1 MLSFCHACKKPVFKK
16 DFAMNLHQLSDG
28 IWALEG
34 NPISFLTFP
43 YEIRSTV
50 IEVGVGELLVH
61 SPVQISAAKL
71 LEDLPGQVK
80 YIVTPNKLHDKFLGD
95 WAKVFPD
102 AKFYSPPGLKTRG
115 SDLSFDKELTDTPEP
130 QWQEVLKQKVVR
142 GSWFMSEV
150 VFFHE
155 PSESLI
161 LGDLIENHD
170 PRKFGV
176 LHRAIGSAVA
186 MLAPNGS
193 TPQNYR
199 WTFSRRRELRQ
210 DLQEILSWNPK
221 RVVVNHGPIVES
233 GAQAF
238 LENAFQ
244 WAL

>member
-1 MLSFCHACKKPVFKK
+1 MK
-16 DFAMNLHQLSDG
+16 LHRLSDG
-28 IWALEG
+28 IWELEG

-50 IEVGVGELLVH
+50 IQVRADELLIH
-61 SPVQISAAKL
+61 SPVQIAAAKL
-71 LEDLPGQVK
+71 LKDLPGQVK
-80 YIVTPNKLHDKFLGD
+80 YIVTPNKLHDKFLWD
-95 WAKVFPD
+95 WAKAYPD
-102 AKFYSPPGLKTRG
+102 ARLYSPPGLKARG
-115 SDLSFDKELTDTPEP
+115 SDLSFYKELTDTPEP
-130 QWQEVLKQKVVR
+130 EWREILKQKMVR

-155 PSESLI
+155 SSGSLI

-193 TPQNYR
+193 TPRNYR
-199 WTFSRRRELRQ
+199 WTFFRRREVRRN
-210 DLQEILSWNPK
+210 LQEILSWKPK

-238 LENAFQ
+238 LKHAFK